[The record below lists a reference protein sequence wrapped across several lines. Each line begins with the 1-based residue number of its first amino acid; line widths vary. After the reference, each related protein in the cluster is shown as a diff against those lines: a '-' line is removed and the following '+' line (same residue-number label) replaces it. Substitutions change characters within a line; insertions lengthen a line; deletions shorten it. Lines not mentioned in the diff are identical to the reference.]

1 MVESGLIAEGSSKG
15 LIGGT
20 HFNRCKR
27 IHPIAALS
35 IKTMHFE
42 QFLNEYLASS
52 HDKKLDITEV
62 FDIIDSDAKQ
72 PQSNTIFELN
82 DILEQY
88 EAYTKKTLN
97 GDHGLTAKYAML
109 YVRFIDFYQLFERAI
124 RTSDLDLFIYS
135 AYSMCPLFFIFNHH
149 NYARW
154 LTRNL
159 DNLINIETTHPGLKT
174 EFENGAMSV
183 RRTPK
188 NFCRS
193 PIDLTLEQT
202 INANAANKLKGISA
216 FTNSLNARHK
226 WSETHSTRMAIITE
240 LMEFL
245 GLNKSS
251 EAVETSYHSK
261 IFRNQVRKFS
271 EEMRKTINPFDDG
284 LNPSNLFNLSSGKA
298 ASVETAN
305 FLLNVENNGFKQ
317 MKDFINECKVDAK
330 HFEKPLKR
338 NNMKNFSVEE
348 FKGKNS
354 KVKNIDQAK
363 AERNVLGQM
372 LCLALANEIEV
383 LTLFSHPLTTVPHSL
398 AHFDGT
404 MIANKKDELTNLLL
418 TLTSDGQHNDCP
430 TMYDVDIIDG
440 FYLFNNF
447 RGSPTRYGEFAK
459 FALQK
464 ICDTPAKEVHIFFY
478 KREEPSPRD
487 VETKKQMQLYDSGQ
501 KFSIKG
507 DHQERSQSLD
517 KCLPN
522 ASFREELINF
532 FIDFWARS
540 ETTNHILGEKRVF
553 VSFGSKCYLFSN
565 EHEKGKLLT
574 RFENNHFELESKMIL
589 HIYKMQ
595 TKNIRVVTSN
605 ADSVFVHLLYHMQFW
620 GQNREVVI
628 EMGDATKNIKQIN
641 VRKVFKTLTPMMLNA
656 LPSWTVFT
664 GCIYEPAFYRK
675 GKKTCMKALKNN
687 MQAQNAFAAIGIE
700 KNGNDERIAV
710 LEGYTCSLYG
720 QKTQEVN
727 QARAS
732 MFKKIYDDPNIIKKG
747 NLMFCRSVL

>member
-251 EAVETSYHSK
+251 EAVETSYHK
-261 IFRNQVRKFS
+261 EIK
-271 EEMRKTINPFDDG
+271 
-284 LNPSNLFNLSSGKA
+284 SG
-298 ASVETAN
+298 N
-305 FLLNVENNGFKQ
+305 FQ
-317 MKDFINECKVDAK
+317 
-330 HFEKPLKR
+330 KR
-338 NNMKNFSVEE
+338 
-348 FKGKNS
+348 
-354 KVKNIDQAK
+354 
-363 AERNVLGQM
+363 
-372 LCLALANEIEV
+372 
-383 LTLFSHPLTTVPHSL
+383 
-398 AHFDGT
+398 
-404 MIANKKDELTNLLL
+404 
-418 TLTSDGQHNDCP
+418 
-430 TMYDVDIIDG
+430 
-440 FYLFNNF
+440 
-447 RGSPTRYGEFAK
+447 
-459 FALQK
+459 
-464 ICDTPAKEVHIFFY
+464 
-478 KREEPSPRD
+478 
-487 VETKKQMQLYDSGQ
+487 
-501 KFSIKG
+501 
-507 DHQERSQSLD
+507 
-517 KCLPN
+517 
-522 ASFREELINF
+522 
-532 FIDFWARS
+532 
-540 ETTNHILGEKRVF
+540 
-553 VSFGSKCYLFSN
+553 
-565 EHEKGKLLT
+565 
-574 RFENNHFELESKMIL
+574 
-589 HIYKMQ
+589 
-595 TKNIRVVTSN
+595 
-605 ADSVFVHLLYHMQFW
+605 
-620 GQNREVVI
+620 
-628 EMGDATKNIKQIN
+628 
-641 VRKVFKTLTPMMLNA
+641 
-656 LPSWTVFT
+656 
-664 GCIYEPAFYRK
+664 
-675 GKKTCMKALKNN
+675 
-687 MQAQNAFAAIGIE
+687 
-700 KNGNDERIAV
+700 
-710 LEGYTCSLYG
+710 
-720 QKTQEVN
+720 
-727 QARAS
+727 
-732 MFKKIYDDPNIIKKG
+732 
-747 NLMFCRSVL
+747 